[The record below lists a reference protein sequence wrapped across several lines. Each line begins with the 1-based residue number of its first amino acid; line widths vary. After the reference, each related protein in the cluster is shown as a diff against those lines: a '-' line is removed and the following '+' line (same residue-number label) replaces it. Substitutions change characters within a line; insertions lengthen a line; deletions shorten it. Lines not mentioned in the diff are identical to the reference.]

1 MIPKRHIFS
10 AAALACTLVAPAPAR
25 AAGFGDTKVLATVP
39 TPPGSP
45 EGIALDQNRVY
56 IAGPARVGTLANNQ
70 PSRVLAFDSTS
81 GQLLND
87 WPTQG
92 ENLLQEH
99 ANSCIALDA
108 AGKLHVLNSQLGVYR
123 LDPGTGAQTPYG
135 APFPD
140 LRSCSLLVKAPC
152 SPTLLDLPPLP
163 NDLVF
168 TANGDA
174 YVTDSFQATIWR
186 VPAGGGA
193 PQIWFQDARFA
204 SAYIGVNGIR
214 LDPTRTRLFVSVS
227 LDLLTRGRI
236 YSLPLI
242 AKPGPAD
249 LSLFHTFAP
258 GDSPDGLAF
267 GATGKLHVAVALP
280 TSSGVVVLHPGGGE
294 ERRVTNNLLTPNAP
308 FDAPA
313 NLAFTGTGHALVINH
328 AAFTNLPS
336 HFTIVDLNLDDPGD
350 PLERPNLP

>member
-1 MIPKRHIFS
+1 MPIDPVKTLLCAAS
-10 AAALACTLVAPAPAR
+10 ALLAAPLAR
-25 AAGFGDTKVLATVP
+25 AADYGEVKLLATVP
-39 TPPGSP
+39 TPPGAP
-45 EGIALDQNRVY
+45 EGLAIDQNIAYV
-56 IAGPARVGTLANNQ
+56 AGPARLGTLANGQ
-70 PSRVLAFDSTS
+70 PSRVLGFDATT
-81 GQLLND
+81 GQLLHD

-92 ENLLQEH
+92 EDLLREH
-99 ANSCIALDA
+99 ANSCVALDA
-108 AGKLHVLNSQLGVYR
+108 AGRLHVLNSQLGLYR
-123 LDPGTGAQTPYG
+123 LDPATGVQTPYG

-140 LRSCSLLVKAPC
+140 LPSCGLLVKAPC
-152 SPTLLDLPPLP
+152 SPTLVDLPALP

-168 TANGDA
+168 TASGDA

-193 PQIWFQDARFA
+193 PQIWFQDQRFA

-214 LDPTRTRLFVSVS
+214 LDPARTRLYVSVS

-249 LSLFHTFAP
+249 LTLFHAFAA

-267 GATGKLHVAVALP
+267 GATGKLHVAVVLP
-280 TSSGVVVLHPGGGE
+280 TASGVVVLHPGGGE
-294 ERRVTNNLLTPNAP
+294 ERRITNNVLTPGAP

-313 NLAFTGTGHALVINH
+313 NLAFAGTGHALVINH
-328 AAFTNLPS
+328 AAISNLPA
-336 HFTIVDLNLDDPGD
+336 HFTLVDVFLDDPGD